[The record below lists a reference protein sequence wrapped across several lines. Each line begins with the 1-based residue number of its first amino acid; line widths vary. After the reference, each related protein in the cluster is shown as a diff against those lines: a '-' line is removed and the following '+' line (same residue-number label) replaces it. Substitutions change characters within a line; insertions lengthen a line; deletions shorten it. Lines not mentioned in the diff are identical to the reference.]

1 MANLQ
6 KWGDLSSWTDG
17 AFNSSSSD
25 LNIGSFV
32 TGYGV
37 LGSGVISN
45 SGLDLYMDVSFQCTS
60 ISPGTNPFFALYL
73 LPVFNDGSTYADGA
87 TGSTAA
93 NQPTASFLVGTVTLR
108 TEASVAQ
115 NVMFRGIVIPPGSF
129 KLYFLNMSGV
139 TMPATGT
146 VCKYRTYAENN
157 NG

>member
-6 KWGDLSSWTDG
+6 KWGDVSTWTDG
-17 AFNSSSSD
+17 AFNTSSSD

-73 LPVFNDGSTYADGA
+73 LPLLADGSTYADGCHRID
-87 TGSTAA
+87 GS
-93 NQPTASFLVGTVTLR
+93 QPADSIVSRRHCDFAHR
-108 TEASVAQ
+108 SVDGAER
-115 NVMFRGIVIPPGSF
+115 NVP
-129 KLYFLNMSGV
+129 
-139 TMPATGT
+139 
-146 VCKYRTYAENN
+146 
-157 NG
+157 